1 MSKGIIIISLVVRKV
16 CPILCEA
23 PKIILIKAPKRDQKL
38 QLRKKTLKNRFR
50 CHLNKF
56 EGIDRP
62 KRMILF
68 SERSNLIYGNLGTNL
83 NNVNSTTFVKQT
95 D

>member
-1 MSKGIIIISLVVRKV
+1 MRSTKNHIDKSSEKRSKIT
-16 CPILCEA
+16 
-23 PKIILIKAPKRDQKL
+23 IK
-38 QLRKKTLKNRFR
+38 KKTLKNRFR
-50 CHLNKF
+50 FHLNKF

-83 NNVNSTTFVKQT
+83 NNVNSTTFVKKT
-95 D
+95 DKCLTRYFNK